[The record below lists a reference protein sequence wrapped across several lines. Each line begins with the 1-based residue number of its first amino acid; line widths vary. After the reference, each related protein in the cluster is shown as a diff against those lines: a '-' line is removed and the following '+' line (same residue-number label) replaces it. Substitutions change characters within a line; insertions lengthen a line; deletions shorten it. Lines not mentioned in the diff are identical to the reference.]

1 MPPLDGVCVDAAACC
16 ANGCC
21 GAMLAVY
28 QLSVVLSS
36 VWWDGL
42 ALGIRL
48 PEPAILILC
57 LRGMDNVF

>member
-1 MPPLDGVCVDAAACC
+1 
-16 ANGCC
+16 
-21 GAMLAVY
+21 MLAVY

-48 PEPAILILC
+48 PEPAVFILC
-57 LRGMDNVF
+57 LPGMDDVF

>member
-1 MPPLDGVCVDAAACC
+1 MPALDGACVDAAACC
-16 ANGCC
+16 LNGCC
-21 GAMLAVY
+21 GAMLAVS

-57 LRGMDNVF
+57 LRGMDDVF